1 MPGSGVAWADGQMS
15 GPIYAVTS
23 PGYISARFD
32 YSPILLPA
40 ARLEANACAVA
51 PA

>member
-23 PGYISARFD
+23 PGYISARLSD
-32 YSPILLPA
+32 EETSLLTTLL
-40 ARLEANACAVA
+40 ARMIDADRY
-51 PA
+51 